1 MINHLL
7 IWLREILACRKYR
20 HACEEYLRIDE
31 QIRRLQRYQRQVLAN
46 QQAMAWREWQDIRS
60 YSQDARE
67 QLKDPSRPAKILSI
81 HTGARRA
88 N

>member
-1 MINHLL
+1 MINYLF

-20 HACEEYLRIDE
+20 QACEEYLRIDE

-67 QLKDPSRPAKILSI
+67 QVKGPSRPVKILSI
-81 HTGARRA
+81 LTGARRSH
-88 N
+88 